1 MNPFSRGASA
11 GGHTNF
17 KRITVPSEH
26 ANRMTIKND
35 AHVSPDLKIPI
46 INDDDEFKRNPTQS
60 VVDQ

>member
-1 MNPFSRGASA
+1 MPHLNPFSRGASA

-17 KRITVPSEH
+17 KRITVPSEN

-46 INDDDEFKRNPTQS
+46 INDDDEF
-60 VVDQ
+60 